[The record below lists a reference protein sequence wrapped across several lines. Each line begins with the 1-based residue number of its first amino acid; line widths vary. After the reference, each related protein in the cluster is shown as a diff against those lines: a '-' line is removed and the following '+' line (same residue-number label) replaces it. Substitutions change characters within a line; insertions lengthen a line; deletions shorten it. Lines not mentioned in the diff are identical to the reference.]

1 MYAKKFA
8 IRIYQTMKQN
18 DYSWVTDEMFEN
30 KLEDLVGKMSTV
42 DLMAIPGINEI
53 LREELNNEVLDE
65 LEQERQR
72 PA

>member
-1 MYAKKFA
+1 
-8 IRIYQTMKQN
+8 MKQN